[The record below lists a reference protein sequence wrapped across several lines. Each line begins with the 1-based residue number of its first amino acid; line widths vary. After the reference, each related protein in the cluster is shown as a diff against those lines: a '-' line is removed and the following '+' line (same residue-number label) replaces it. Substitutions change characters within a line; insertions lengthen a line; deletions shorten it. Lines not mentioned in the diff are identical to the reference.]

1 MLNRWIESDGL
12 RDFAAEQG
20 IGLAVFSPLYQ
31 GLLTDRYLD
40 GIPADS
46 RIGKGRTWIKN
57 ELTEKRLSQLR
68 RLNEIA
74 STRGQKLSQMALS
87 WVLREGK
94 VTTVLVGASRP
105 EQLRENAEAVNKLDF
120 SPEEIAAIE
129 SVLSE

>member
-1 MLNRWIESDGL
+1 M
-12 RDFAAEQG
+12 
-20 IGLAVFSPLYQ
+20 
-31 GLLTDRYLD
+31 
-40 GIPADS
+40 
-46 RIGKGRTWIKN
+46 N

-74 STRGQKLSQMALS
+74 SARGQKLSQMALS